1 MRGQDDVDPASH
13 RTPAAYREEL
23 TQIGVPPTQLLPRPP
38 AALPTRD
45 HPAPG
50 GRCRSSLAGQLSK
63 PLDLFPTLPASR
75 IKPRY
80 LRPALALA
88 PQRPQAK
95 WRHGALF
102 ICRSQLRWPGPL
114 LSPSRPSPAPGGSS
128 PGLHRPSR
136 PGCPHGGG
144 RQRYPPHKLAT
155 PKGLSA
161 TKRAPPGRA
170 GQGDS
175 PPLPGHW
182 RRLPEGSEGGKRES
196 GRAEIPRGPS
206 HTPAAGEPDQTL
218 LWSGEIRG
226 TYPPPPPPPGSHT
239 HTPAPGSSSGGG
251 GTRPSPPSPSSPR
264 RPQDFAGN
272 RALPEGLVPPLP
284 SPTPDPVP
292 SPGSEKRKSGETG
305 TGGRTSRRVSGPRL
319 CFLFGRRRHFYC
331 VAAATRT
338 PTPSNGRAT
347 SPARPALPFF
357 PSRRG
362 AAPLPPCQ
370 RGRRAPPPWTR
381 PPRAFPPLR
390 LLLRSSATERG
401 GQRLRGAGG
410 RQVRGAGVGAG
421 PCGCRLRDSP
431 PRPAAVTGRG
441 RRGRCLSQ
449 RPLACCFGP
458 VLSPSLCV
466 FLYLF
471 T

>member
-1 MRGQDDVDPASH
+1 MDPASH

-226 TYPPPPPPPGSHT
+226 TYPPPPARVSHT
-239 HTPAPGSSSGGG
+239 HTRPRQQQRRRRDPAEPALTLLTPAP
-251 GTRPSPPSPSSPR
+251 
-264 RPQDFAGN
+264 A
-272 RALPEGLVPPLP
+272 
-284 SPTPDPVP
+284 
-292 SPGSEKRKSGETG
+292 
-305 TGGRTSRRVSGPRL
+305 
-319 CFLFGRRRHFYC
+319 
-331 VAAATRT
+331 
-338 PTPSNGRAT
+338 
-347 SPARPALPFF
+347 
-357 PSRRG
+357 
-362 AAPLPPCQ
+362 
-370 RGRRAPPPWTR
+370 
-381 PPRAFPPLR
+381 
-390 LLLRSSATERG
+390 
-401 GQRLRGAGG
+401 RLRGEPGSPGG
-410 RQVRGAGVGAG
+410 ARPTATF
-421 PCGCRLRDSP
+421 PH
-431 PRPAAVTGRG
+431 PRP
-441 RRGRCLSQ
+441 
-449 RPLACCFGP
+449 RPVPGE
-458 VLSPSLCV
+458 
-466 FLYLF
+466 
-471 T
+471 

>member
-1 MRGQDDVDPASH
+1 MDPASH

-50 GRCRSSLAGQLSK
+50 GRRRSSLAGQLSK

-226 TYPPPPPPPGSHT
+226 TYPPPPRPGLTHTHPPPAAAAAAAGPGRARPHPPHPGARKTSRGTGLSRRGSSHRYLPPPPT
-239 HTPAPGSSSGGG
+239 PSRPRGVRRERAERREPAAVPAGGCPARVSAFSLGGEDIFTVWQRPPAPRRRA
-251 GTRPSPPSPSSPR
+251 TAERPAQPGLPSPSSLPGAA
-264 RPQDFAGN
+264 RPHS
-272 RALPEGLVPPLP
+272 R
-284 SPTPDPVP
+284 PVN
-292 SPGSEKRKSGETG
+292 
-305 TGGRTSRRVSGPRL
+305 VAA
-319 CFLFGRRRHFYC
+319 GRRRH
-331 VAAATRT
+331 
-338 PTPSNGRAT
+338 GRAH
-347 SPARPALPFF
+347 
-357 PSRRG
+357 
-362 AAPLPPCQ
+362 
-370 RGRRAPPPWTR
+370 RGRSRPCAFFSAPPP
-381 PPRAFPPLR
+381 
-390 LLLRSSATERG
+390 
-401 GQRLRGAGG
+401 QNGAGSG
-410 RQVRGAGVGAG
+410 
-421 PCGCRLRDSP
+421 
-431 PRPAAVTGRG
+431 
-441 RRGRCLSQ
+441 
-449 RPLACCFGP
+449 
-458 VLSPSLCV
+458 
-466 FLYLF
+466 
-471 T
+471 